1 MNIKVNPLLLPT
13 VMNISIVPEPDKNE
27 SEHLIRRTKESS
39 ANFVSEIDKTQ
50 ICIFQ
55 RIIIQDIIDKYT
67 YSYTLQIEDL
77 QHLIRRAKES
87 STNFVY
93 NL

>member
-27 SEHLIRRTKESS
+27 SQHLIRRTKESS
-39 ANFVSEIDKTQ
+39 TNFVSEIDKTQ

-55 RIIIQDIIDKYT
+55 RIIIQDIMDRCRSILTAIPFRLKILFLLFAST
-67 YSYTLQIEDL
+67 I
-77 QHLIRRAKES
+77 S
-87 STNFVY
+87 SAH
-93 NL
+93 